1 MKKKSLVERVENF
14 LRLKADW
21 IHGGELERL
30 AMDNGYKA
38 SNISRRCREL
48 VEDGV
53 LERKE
58 NEKGHV
64 MYRYK
69 QPVPSNIMS
78 QQMTLV

>member
-1 MKKKSLVERVENF
+1 MKKSLVDRVERF
-14 LRLKADW
+14 LRLTGGW
-21 IHGGELERL
+21 VHGGELERL
-30 AMDNGYKA
+30 ALDNGYKA

-64 MYRYK
+64 MYRYRIT
-69 QPVPSNIMS
+69 QPS
-78 QQMTLV
+78 QLTLV